1 MSSPKKPEERSP
13 IVPDVRSE
21 IPMEELEE
29 RLEMQHVPAMD
40 PSLACYTDLCP
51 QHCESHCTAGYTGCT
66 DLCSCD
72 GSKCALACVE
82 LCMVE
87 SCLVDIV

>member
-1 MSSPKKPEERSP
+1 MPAPKKPEERSP
-13 IVPDVRSE
+13 IVPDDRTE

-29 RLEMQHVPAMD
+29 RLEMQRVPSMD

-51 QHCESHCTAGYTGCT
+51 ADCGTHCTAGYSGCI
-66 DLCSCD
+66 DLCNCD
-72 GSKCALACVE
+72 GMKCVTECAE
-82 LCMVE
+82 LCVVE